1 MTKPSQQQ
9 KPLELPEDMQII
21 YKQLV
26 QTDHNVMGL
35 YPLIDLLKR
44 PDDQTETLGERLA
57 QLLTDLTA
65 TLQYYQ
71 TQQDLMTQALK
82 ELQRKVETSN
92 DQIQERLLRQEQKL
106 DQLIAILGQPVE

>member
-1 MTKPSQQQ
+1 LTKPSHQQEQ
-9 KPLELPEDMQII
+9 LELPEPLQLI
-21 YKQLV
+21 YKQLK

-57 QLLTDLTA
+57 QLLTDLTE

-71 TQQDLMTQALK
+71 AQQALMTQAFQD
-82 ELQRKVETSN
+82 LQNKVEKSDKQTRKTLN
-92 DQIQERLLRQEQKL
+92 RQEQKL
-106 DQLIAILGQPVE
+106 DQLLLLLGQPVD